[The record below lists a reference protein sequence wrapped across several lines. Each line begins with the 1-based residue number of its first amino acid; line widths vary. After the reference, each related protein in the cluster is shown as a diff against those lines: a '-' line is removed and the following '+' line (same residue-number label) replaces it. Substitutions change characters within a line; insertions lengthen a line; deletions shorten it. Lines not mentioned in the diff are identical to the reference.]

1 MSDVNKQLMLQ
12 FVYGT
17 LHWQTHALLDLT
29 AAANPPSEP
38 AGWCT
43 EGSLH
48 VEPPVPEGL
57 DNAALG
63 LRRLF
68 DGGNLGKQ
76 ILHVGEPA

>member
-1 MSDVNKQLMLQ
+1 MSDVNKQLMLK

-29 AAANPPSEP
+29 AEANPRSEL

-48 VEPPVPEGL
+48 VEHDVPAGL

-76 ILHVGEPA
+76 ILYVAEPA